1 MQGTYLE
8 LRDKAVSQDLKE
20 RLMMAVADV
29 AISVYVDPEETEQ
42 HKTYAV
48 QVAKN
53 PRSIAEQMTPLI
65 VVLAASD
72 SDEDL
77 KAAVQAVFNVYASQV
92 VVEVV

>member
-1 MQGTYLE
+1 MNGTYAQ
-8 LRDKAVSQDLKE
+8 LRDKAVSQELKE

-29 AISVYVDPEETEQ
+29 AVEVYIDPQETQE
-42 HKTYAV
+42 HKNYAV

-65 VVLAASD
+65 VILASTD

-77 KAAVQAVFNVYASQV
+77 KIAARQVFNVYASTT
-92 VVEVV
+92 EVAV

>member
-1 MQGTYLE
+1 MDGTYSE

-29 AISVYVDPEETEQ
+29 AVEVYSDPTETDQ

-65 VVLAASD
+65 VILAADD
-72 SDEDL
+72 SDAKIKL
-77 KAAVQAVFNVYASQV
+77 AVHTVFNVYASQV
-92 VVEVV
+92 EVI